1 MSAAS
6 RRNVGRNEVS
16 GISGKTGI
24 PKKHGQPGLV
34 FQQQNAL
41 LSPTLRV
48 ALPLAK
54 PILRLNVG
62 PREGYSEPFVD
73 GQRMNNLAT
82 GTEVSDILK
91 WYSRTL
97 RVGFGC
103 LPDQCVD
110 CFVLL
115 F

>member
-103 LPDQCVD
+103 LPDQCTD
-110 CFVLL
+110 CLVML

>member
-1 MSAAS
+1 M
-6 RRNVGRNEVS
+6 VDV
-16 GISGKTGI
+16 
-24 PKKHGQPGLV
+24 
-34 FQQQNAL
+34 AL
-41 LSPTLRV
+41 AFFLKSMTLALRV
-48 ALPLAK
+48 AVPLAK

-62 PREGYSEPFVD
+62 HREGYSEPFGD

-82 GTEVSDILK
+82 KTEVSDLLK

-97 RVGFGC
+97 RVDFGC